1 MCSIQAAMA
10 GVQIVGKVQ
19 EYREQKALAAEKR
32 RANAIT
38 IENANRAYIRDINK
52 IDQEKVQADQ
62 EKAAAKIKTDM
73 EKKKKI
79 AQNINL
85 NAGNRVAIV
94 QDIGSLYN
102 DEYNENARDYKGDM
116 ITLANQTTDAYAN
129 MAKTYNSIAPVVEPS
144 RTGLLLDV
152 AMTAGEGYI
161 AHTDATSAK
170 KDEGLV
176 VAP

>member
-1 MCSIQAAMA
+1 
-10 GVQIVGKVQ
+10 
-19 EYREQKALAAEKR
+19 
-32 RANAIT
+32 
-38 IENANRAYIRDINK
+38 
-52 IDQEKVQADQ
+52 
-62 EKAAAKIKTDM
+62 
-73 EKKKKI
+73 
-79 AQNINL
+79 
-85 NAGNRVAIV
+85 
-94 QDIGSLYN
+94 
-102 DEYNENARDYKGDM
+102 
-116 ITLANQTTDAYAN
+116 

>member
-19 EYREQKALAAEKR
+19 EYREQKALAASKR
-32 RANAIT
+32 RANAVT

-52 IDQEKVQADQ
+52 IDQDKVQADQ
-62 EKAAAKIKTDM
+62 EKTVAKVKTDM

-102 DEYNENARDYKGDM
+102 DEYNENNRDYKGDM

-129 MAKTYNSIAPVVEPS
+129 MAKVYNSIAPVTEPS
-144 RTGLLLDV
+144 RTGLLLDI
-152 AMTAGEGYI
+152 ATTAGEGYV
-161 AHTDATSAK
+161 AHTDATK
-170 KDEGLV
+170 PKTG
-176 VAP
+176 